1 MTKQIDST
9 PIPVNQWTAAKSKH
23 NGKAK
28 GLSQAYDLR
37 SLAYDNVMRFKD
49 SMPDTDEGVT
59 SSAREIAS
67 LIRAWAEADEHVRL
81 WLNKP
86 SPGSLRPVAKV
97 KRSVKPSLAPVPM
110 PQEPTPAP
118 VLAPV

>member
-1 MTKQIDST
+1 
-9 PIPVNQWTAAKSKH
+9 
-23 NGKAK
+23 
-28 GLSQAYDLR
+28 
-37 SLAYDNVMRFKD
+37 
-49 SMPDTDEGVT
+49 MPDTDEGVT